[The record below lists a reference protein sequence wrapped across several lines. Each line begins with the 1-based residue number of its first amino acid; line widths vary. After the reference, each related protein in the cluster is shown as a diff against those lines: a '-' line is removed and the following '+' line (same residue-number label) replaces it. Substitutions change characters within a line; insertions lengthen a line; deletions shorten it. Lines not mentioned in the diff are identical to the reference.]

1 MVLAMVVNG
10 SCGAGVVVA
19 VVVKPDN
26 PPVQS
31 HTARYSLYSL
41 EGLGFQLLGGPGD
54 LVSRL

>member
-1 MVLAMVVNG
+1 MVVNG